1 MCNSFFESDVVCSK
15 RRTEMLYIFCDFLV
29 LASIFDPHGRNQEK
43 LKTLQIVLEILTSQI
58 FDLQGLATTKVRMKD
73 KGEIILA
80 SPIQDLGLIILIM
93 TWKFVLMQLLTMRT
107 LLTLTGLDFTSML
120 PLGTIHKLRK
130 HLYGTKLKI

>member
-1 MCNSFFESDVVCSK
+1 MCNRFFELDVPKDEQKCC
-15 RRTEMLYIFCDFLV
+15 TFFAIFCFLV